1 MSIIPHFNTLASRD
15 GEQRDGEQICNKSGW
30 LLFFRKRAEEAEQ
43 QLAIQTER
51 ANDLE
56 SRLDALREIKNSA
69 EDRVRELEHELEI
82 AYHCIELSQ
91 NQLNNAIYDREQ
103 TEFMLR
109 LDGRALLSAWSEI
122 ADLNQGINDLVERCR
137 EAEQVEHSSVEAAK
151 SLNTL
156 TAQLDQAKAHAEIH
170 RQQADMLQRSFNVA
184 WQERKQWY
192 NEAQRAQAEVIEQA
206 KRVAQLRQRL
216 EAWVDLSQE
225 LEPFKDRAEAD
236 GYMLLEAT
244 KRQLAE
250 LDEVK

>member
-109 LDGRALLSAWSEI
+109 LDGGALLSAWSEI

-137 EAEQVEHSSVEAAK
+137 EAEQ
-151 SLNTL
+151 
-156 TAQLDQAKAHAEIH
+156 AKAHAEIH
-170 RQQADMLQRSFNVA
+170 RQQADMLQCSFNVA
-184 WQERKQWY
+184 WQERRMWMD
-192 NEAQRAQAEVIEQA
+192 EAQRAQTEVIEQA

-216 EAWVDLSQE
+216 EAWVDLCQE
-225 LEPFKDRAEAD
+225 LELFVEAD
-236 GYMLLEAT
+236 EHMLLEAT